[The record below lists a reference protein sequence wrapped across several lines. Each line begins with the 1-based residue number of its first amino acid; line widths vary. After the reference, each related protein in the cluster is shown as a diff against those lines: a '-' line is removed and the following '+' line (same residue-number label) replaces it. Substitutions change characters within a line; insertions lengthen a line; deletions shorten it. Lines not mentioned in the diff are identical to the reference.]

1 MHHQSLLH
9 WPFPL
14 RAAVQA
20 ARPSNMHSIHSC
32 REEALAAHEAAA
44 AKSLRENNAGKGRG
58 AAELDLHGL
67 HTSEAVAALDAHL
80 RGTDSMKRRGTKRVF
95 V

>member
-1 MHHQSLLH
+1 MHHESLLH

-14 RAAVQA
+14 QEAAQA
-20 ARPSNMHSIHSC
+20 AHPSTMHSC

-44 AKSLRENNAGKGRG
+44 AKILRDNNAGKARG